1 LSPLL
6 GLIFTLLSSKKPDEN
21 HRELMRMQ
29 QLQYQALLKNT
40 EKEIPVPKDNTE
52 LDALKKEKLS
62 AILDDWADGRITE
75 EQYKIKKE
83 KIMLL

>member
-1 LSPLL
+1 
-6 GLIFTLLSSKKPDEN
+6 
-21 HRELMRMQ
+21 MRMQ

-40 EKEIPVPKDNTE
+40 EKEIPVPKENTE
-52 LDALKKEKLS
+52 LDAMKKEKLS
-62 AILDDWADGRITE
+62 AILNDWADGKITE